1 MVVDFLRNNRIASGI
16 LLVLRLY
23 LGWSWMVAGWEK
35 VTGDFDAGGY
45 LQGAVGKAT
54 GEHPAVQGWWAV
66 FLENVAI
73 PNVGLFNILVSWGEL
88 LVGIA
93 LLLGTFTTFAAL
105 MGILMNFAFLF
116 SGTTSTNPQMVLL
129 TIFILVAGANAG
141 KLGLDN
147 WILPTLK
154 NKWKKSTRDKTRA
167 I

>member
-23 LGWSWMVAGWEK
+23 LGWSWMVAGWGK
-35 VTGDFDAGGY
+35 VTGNFDAAGY

-147 WILPTLK
+147 WILPALK
-154 NKWKKSTRDKTRA
+154 NKLRKSTRDKTRA